1 MQTLHDVHQQFASF
15 FKSKTI
21 QAFAYLVS
29 KNLSEGHICLP
40 LNDFENLRS
49 QLPPYYQQDFDIYKL
64 SKEAL
69 LSHQVD
75 ERKPFVLYQN
85 NLYLHR
91 YFFYE
96 SNILNKI
103 KTLIKNENK
112 TLFFES
118 IGTLKSE
125 IENLFDLNHNLSEES
140 INWQCVASLMAL
152 SQNFSII
159 TGGPGTGKTT
169 TVAKILYLL
178 YLQNPNLKVA
188 LTAPTGKAAT
198 RMAESLKNAA
208 QNFSAESEAWFQQ
221 LQPSTIHRLLKF
233 NASKGNFT
241 YHEQQPLPYDVIIV
255 DESSM
260 IDVALFSQL
269 IMAVNNQSKII
280 FLGDQNQLASVEAG
294 SLFGDLCLA
303 NPLENTFSIQTKKH
317 IKSNF
322 PSLSHLPTNTF
333 QQNTP
338 ILFEHST
345 ALKVSYRFN
354 DDEGI
359 GKFSKA
365 IIQADEEA
373 IHQFLNEDNQA
384 QVKIIS
390 EIDSRIFEK
399 YVLAYADYIHE
410 SDIAMALKKLNRFKI
425 LCAVREGELGL
436 YSINRKVEKILT
448 SHNLIH
454 ITDEFYENRPLIVT
468 QNNYALGLFNG
479 DIGLVRADENGIVK
493 VWFENEKGEI
503 EGFLP
508 ALLNKIET
516 VFALT
521 VHKSQGSEFE
531 QVYIVLPQQ
540 ENAAILSKELLYT
553 AVTRAKKSVIL
564 QASIEVILKAVRTKV
579 KRTSGITQRLLL
591 ETEY

>member
-1 MQTLHDVHQQFASF
+1 
-15 FKSKTI
+15 
-21 QAFAYLVS
+21 
-29 KNLSEGHICLP
+29 
-40 LNDFENLRS
+40 
-49 QLPPYYQQDFDIYKL
+49 
-64 SKEAL
+64 
-69 LSHQVD
+69 
-75 ERKPFVLYQN
+75 
-85 NLYLHR
+85 
-91 YFFYE
+91 
-96 SNILNKI
+96 
-103 KTLIKNENK
+103 
-112 TLFFES
+112 
-118 IGTLKSE
+118 
-125 IENLFDLNHNLSEES
+125 
-140 INWQCVASLMAL
+140 
-152 SQNFSII
+152 
-159 TGGPGTGKTT
+159 
-169 TVAKILYLL
+169 
-178 YLQNPNLKVA
+178 
-188 LTAPTGKAAT
+188 
-198 RMAESLKNAA
+198 
-208 QNFSAESEAWFQQ
+208 
-221 LQPSTIHRLLKF
+221 
-233 NASKGNFT
+233 
-241 YHEQQPLPYDVIIV
+241 
-255 DESSM
+255 
-260 IDVALFSQL
+260 
-269 IMAVNNQSKII
+269 
-280 FLGDQNQLASVEAG
+280 
-294 SLFGDLCLA
+294 
-303 NPLENTFSIQTKKH
+303 
-317 IKSNF
+317 
-322 PSLSHLPTNTF
+322 
-333 QQNTP
+333 
-338 ILFEHST
+338 LFEHST

-365 IIQADEEA
+365 IIKADEEA

-425 LCAVREGELGL
+425 LCAVREGESGL

-540 ENAAILSKELLYT
+540 ENAAILSRELLYT